1 MHDSHHTGF
10 LYKDQT
16 IFFWLFIWLVDLYR
30 LSSCFHFQPFRS
42 HHELVEEMAME
53 GVNFTDAGLAAVKL
67 HKSLRQE
74 MMAKMLGVDMMETEI
89 TLHNTNDMAS
99 TGIWVGTSFESLC
112 PLSKLYHNLALASEG
127 HQEWSMI
134 NDHRKIKTWN
144 LRTFFQWCTKT
155 KQRVKSQIRTDWF
168 GHDCHFI
175 WGVASY
181 IICQES
187 RLWKA
192 VLKNIALEP
201 H

>member
-1 MHDSHHTGF
+1 
-10 LYKDQT
+10 
-16 IFFWLFIWLVDLYR
+16 
-30 LSSCFHFQPFRS
+30 
-42 HHELVEEMAME
+42 ME

-112 PLSKLYHNLALASEG
+112 SLPKLYHNLALASEG

-144 LRTFFQWCTKT
+144 LRTFFQ
-155 KQRVKSQIRTDWF
+155 
-168 GHDCHFI
+168 
-175 WGVASY
+175 
-181 IICQES
+181 
-187 RLWKA
+187 
-192 VLKNIALEP
+192 
-201 H
+201 